1 MSSEEGEN
9 LFIPSASSNPSIRGT
24 STTDGTL
31 GSQRRKLT
39 SVVWNDFD
47 EVIEDWQDYAICKHC
62 KGKLKADTKNKIK
75 HLHVY
80 VDRCMKK
87 RNVDSNNY

>member
-1 MSSEEGEN
+1 M
-9 LFIPSASSNPSIRGT
+9 
-24 STTDGTL
+24 
-31 GSQRRKLT
+31 T